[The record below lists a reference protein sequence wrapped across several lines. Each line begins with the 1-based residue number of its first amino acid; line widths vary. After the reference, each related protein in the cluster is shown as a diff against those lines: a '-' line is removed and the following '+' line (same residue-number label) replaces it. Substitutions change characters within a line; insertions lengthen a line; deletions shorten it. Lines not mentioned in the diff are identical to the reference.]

1 MKKQFET
8 VILIIAAI
16 IGLIFLGLLII
27 RFAPKIQPLFNAGA
41 GRQWILNHFQSN
53 SPVDLISFSIL
64 LMVFSIIPG
73 LPASVIGLLAGVC
86 FGHWLGFGINV
97 IGITMGNFIG
107 ATFLKSI
114 SQHLVKQHPSRLY
127 TDLVNMR
134 HPKLGVI
141 IGYSIPF
148 IPSFL
153 VNVAATDLKFPANQ
167 LFGLCLT
174 GSLVTSALYS
184 FSGDALFQGNFK
196 LLILLIGVMVVL
208 VGLVWLIRMD
218 RKRAA

>member
-1 MKKQFET
+1 
-8 VILIIAAI
+8 
-16 IGLIFLGLLII
+16 
-27 RFAPKIQPLFNAGA
+27 
-41 GRQWILNHFQSN
+41 
-53 SPVDLISFSIL
+53 
-64 LMVFSIIPG
+64 
-73 LPASVIGLLAGVC
+73 
-86 FGHWLGFGINV
+86 
-97 IGITMGNFIG
+97 
-107 ATFLKSI
+107 
-114 SQHLVKQHPSRLY
+114 
-127 TDLVNMR
+127 MR